1 MLVILSPSK
10 TLDFNR
16 IRNSVSSTL
25 PLYLEDASLVAAE
38 LRRYNPKQL
47 ARFLNVSAKLADLN
61 VNRFAVWNTDAHE
74 TDGKPAVLAYKGE
87 VYQGLQ
93 AEGFSDSELEFA
105 QHHLRIISGLYG
117 ILRPLDRILP
127 YRIEMAT
134 PLRVGKSKDLYAYWA
149 GKVTAHLEQ
158 VIKETHAEVLVN
170 LASEEYYKV
179 VDTKATGVEIITPV
193 FKDFK
198 NGQYKVITFFA
209 KKARGMMT
217 GHIIR
222 NGITNPE
229 KLKLFSEEGYY
240 FNENLTKGN
249 TWVFTRN

>member
-16 IRNSVSSTL
+16 IRNDVSSTL
-25 PLYLEDASLVAAE
+25 PLYLEEASLVAAE

-47 ARFLNVSAKLADLN
+47 ARFLNVSPKLADLN
-61 VNRFAVWNTDAHE
+61 ANRYSVWNTDAHSTE
-74 TDGKPAVLAYKGE
+74 GKPAVLSYKGD

-93 AEGFSDSELEFA
+93 AENFSDSELEFA
-105 QHHLRIISGLYG
+105 QKHLRIISGLYG
-117 ILRPLDRILP
+117 VLRPLDRILP

-134 PLRVGKSKDLYAYWA
+134 PLKVGKSKNLYAFWTS
-149 GKVTAHLEQ
+149 KVTAHLEH
-158 VIKETHAEVLVN
+158 VINETNAKTLVN
-170 LASEEYYKV
+170 LASEEYSKV
-179 VDTKATGVEIITPV
+179 VDSKESEVQIITPV

-198 NGQYKVITFFA
+198 NGQYKVISFFA
-209 KKARGMMT
+209 KKARGLMS
-217 GHIIR
+217 GYIIR

-229 KLKLFSEEGYY
+229 KLKLFSDDGYY
-240 FNENLTKGN
+240 FNDGLTKGN